1 MPRSSPLPVN
11 CLLFAD
17 DVAIFGSSHE
27 VQRMLDLAASH
38 SFSLG
43 YRWNPSKCA
52 VLNAPSVTSSTSF
65 NFRLRLYGEPL
76 PTVDEFIYLGVPF
89 RSKGLYGPGILALRS
104 SGAVKTMALL
114 NSVGVNRNGFS
125 LLLSSRLYT
134 CFIRPKLEYGL
145 AISRLTSSDVKAFDK
160 LQNRLVGMFLGSS
173 WVNVAKHITCILPFH
188 HRYKVLMTRY
198 VLRSR
203 SLADDCLVVLLRD
216 SLRYSRLVKYLS
228 ENSLYRSLPDP
239 LPVSSS
245 ALKALFDSHWQE
257 QFDRQ
262 MSAASTS
269 GKFVLLRACR
279 PSVSQPDPILY
290 LPMSRTARSRL
301 VRWRLG
307 RFTNMDEECP
317 CSSGARLTRD
327 HILVCRAV
335 DSSLVSQLPVSP
347 PGVNRIDHALN
358 CLPLTASSGPP
369 PFWSALLS
377 LLYVVDTLSHPS
389 AHIAPDPDPGD
400 SWLSVSCSRR

>member
-1 MPRSSPLPVN
+1 
-11 CLLFAD
+11 
-17 DVAIFGSSHE
+17 
-27 VQRMLDLAASH
+27 MLDLAASH
-38 SFSLG
+38 SRSLG

-52 VLNAPSVTSSTSF
+52 VLNAPSPTSSTSS
-65 NFRLRLYGEPL
+65 NVRLRLYGEPL
-76 PTVDEFIYLGVPF
+76 PSVDEFVYLGVPF

-145 AISRLTSSDVKAFDK
+145 AISRLTSPDVKALDK

-173 WVNVAKHITCILPFH
+173 WVNVAKHITCIHPFH

-203 SLADDCLVVLLRD
+203 SLADDCLVILLRD
-216 SLRYSRLVKYLS
+216 SLRYSRLVQFLS
-228 ENSLYRSLPDP
+228 ENSLYRSLP
-239 LPVSSS
+239 VSPPPMSPP
-245 ALKALFDSHWQE
+245 ALKAHFNAHWQE

-262 MSAASTS
+262 MSAASSS

-290 LPMSRTARSRL
+290 LPMSRNARSRL

-307 RFTNMDEECP
+307 RFTNMDELCP
-317 CSSGARLTRD
+317 CFSGARITRD
-327 HILVCRAV
+327 HFLVCRAV
-335 DSSLVSQLPVSP
+335 DHSLVAQLPPSP
-347 PGVNRIDHALN
+347 PLVNRIDHALN
-358 CLPLTASSGPP
+358 SLPLSASAGPP
-369 PFWSALLS
+369 SFWSALLS
-377 LLYVVDTLSHPS
+377 LLYVVDTLCHPS

-400 SWLSVSCSRR
+400 SWFSASTSSP